1 MMIIFSTIIMT
12 LAAVGVCIQADKSAD
27 ETSNTAMIALLATV
41 IFHGYL
47 VLAYLLP

>member
-12 LAAVGVCIQADKSAD
+12 LAAVGVCIQADKD
-27 ETSNTAMIALLATV
+27 ETSNTAIIALLATV